1 MTRTRRTDGA
11 SDHYLIR
18 GGLDGRVRLRV
29 LARVMWPT
37 TRELPALRAWISAPR
52 LVMVAGV
59 VICPAASVASSG
71 GMNRAMR

>member
-11 SDHYLIR
+11 SDHHLIR

-37 TRELPALRAWISAPR
+37 THALLARIRVP
-52 LVMVAGV
+52 
-59 VICPAASVASSG
+59 
-71 GMNRAMR
+71 